1 MAPEGNEENIEYWLA
16 RCVERKH
23 KLTSPRCDD
32 DGFEYPTGSV
42 VVVGTWLAKILST
55 RNGLGAY
62 EDYEPNKK
70 FIQYSYL
77 ILATNIKLSK
87 YKGKPTNKVLWKI
100 SM

>member
-32 DGFEYPTGSV
+32 DGFEYPIGSV
-42 VVVGTWLAKILST
+42 VVVGTWLAKIVPT

-62 EDYEPNKK
+62 EDYEPNKRL
-70 FIQYSYL
+70 FTTRI
-77 ILATNIKLSK
+77 
-87 YKGKPTNKVLWKI
+87 
-100 SM
+100 